1 MPPETS
7 SPRPRRGPG
16 RPRGADSTARR
27 EDILA
32 TAAEVFSAE
41 GYRAT
46 SMSEVARACGMS
58 QTGLTHYFATKD
70 VLLLAVLDRRD
81 EIDVAQVRP
90 PGSGRPRGWELLDGL
105 VHLVRHNQG
114 RPGIVRLFTT
124 VTAEAVNP
132 GHPANPWLRHHHRTT
147 ADQLRAALAEAAEDG
162 RLADG
167 APVES
172 IVSCV
177 IAAMDGLQVQWLA
190 GTGCPDMAEDFAVL
204 VDALRRTWGR

>member
-1 MPPETS
+1 MAPEPT

-41 GYRAT
+41 GYRGT

-58 QTGLTHYFATKD
+58 QTGLIHYFPTKD
-70 VLLLAVLDRRD
+70 VLLQAVLDRRD
-81 EIDVAQVRP
+81 EIDLARVRP
-90 PGSGRPRGWELLDGL
+90 PGAGRPRGWAFLDSL
-105 VHLVRHNQG
+105 VELVRHNQG

-124 VTAEAVNP
+124 VAAEAVDP
-132 GHPANPWLRHHHRTT
+132 GHPANPWLRHHHRST
-147 ADQLRAALAEAAEDG
+147 AEQLRAALAEADDDG
-162 RLADG
+162 RLVED

-172 IVSCV
+172 IVRCV
-177 IAAMDGLQVQWLA
+177 IAAVDGLQVQWLA
-190 GTGCPDMAEDFAVL
+190 DPGHLDMAEDFAVL
-204 VDALRRTWGR
+204 VDALRGRWGR

>member
-1 MPPETS
+1 MAPETT

-58 QTGLTHYFATKD
+58 QTGLTHYFPTKD
-70 VLLLAVLDRRD
+70 VLLQAVLDRRD
-81 EIDVAQVRP
+81 EIDIAQVRP
-90 PGSGRPRGWELLDGL
+90 PGAGRPRGWAFLDSL
-105 VHLVRHNQG
+105 VDLVRHNQTQ
-114 RPGIVRLFTT
+114 PGIVRLFTT
-124 VTAEAVNP
+124 VAAEAVDP
-132 GHPANPWLRHHHRTT
+132 GHPANAWLRHHHRAT
-147 ADQLRAALAEAAEDG
+147 AEQLRAALAEAADDG
-162 RLADG
+162 RLAGD

-172 IVSCV
+172 IVRGV
-177 IAAMDGLQVQWLA
+177 IAAMDGLQIQWLA
-190 GTGCPDMAEDFAVL
+190 DPGHPDMAEDFAVL
-204 VDALRRTWGR
+204 VAALRRSWGR